1 MWGIYHN
8 QVERACRE
16 TCKRLNVDYVDL
28 YLFHFPVSFAFHS
41 DDEKWPKD
49 GDNLDKDYIEV
60 WREMEKLVDLG
71 LTRSIGVSNF
81 SAQQL
86 QRVYDN
92 ARVKPACHEMEFHPA
107 FCRLDLL
114 KLCNDLNIAVL
125 AYCPLGRHKPEK
137 QQPTF
142 LYDPVVQD
150 IGRKYGKT
158 TAQIALR
165 FSVQSG
171 AIPIPKSATK
181 TRIEENLNVFE
192 FNLTD
197 GEMSYLQT
205 FHRDENQICK
215 FHFAEGSKHYPF

>member
-1 MWGIYHN
+1 M
-8 QVERACRE
+8 
-16 TCKRLNVDYVDL
+16 
-28 YLFHFPVSFAFHS
+28 
-41 DDEKWPKD
+41 
-49 GDNLDKDYIEV
+49 
-60 WREMEKLVDLG
+60 
-71 LTRSIGVSNF
+71 
-81 SAQQL
+81 
-86 QRVYDN
+86 
-92 ARVKPACHEMEFHPA
+92 
-107 FCRLDLL
+107 
-114 KLCNDLNIAVL
+114 
-125 AYCPLGRHKPEK
+125 
-137 QQPTF
+137 
-142 LYDPVVQD
+142 VQD